1 MNAKTFFMSPK
12 HPIHRNYEA
21 LRHFFTT
28 DASEREVAQA
38 HGLTFHSFRTVKRDF
53 LKTLKEADPY
63 CFFFKATKTGPKGRR
78 VSADVVDEIVALR
91 EKGLSVP
98 DIKVALDARGAGL
111 SYGTIDNIL
120 KDYGFARLERRGRAK
135 RDAGGAAGVCAAPQA
150 ETIDWENLEPV
161 EFASRG
167 VGLFLFTGILKQLDV
182 VKLVREARYPGTRR
196 LPALSTI
203 LSFLALKL
211 SDNERLSHVDE
222 VTLDRGFGLF
232 AGLNALPKTATL
244 SGYSW
249 RVSTGMNRRFTQA
262 LCRATLPLLPHG
274 GDVNLD
280 FTAIPHWGE
289 ESVLENNW
297 SGKRGKALKSV
308 LALLAQDA
316 DTGLVLYGDAGVL
329 HRDESDGV
337 LEFADFYRETGAPVK
352 CLTFDS
358 KVTTYQNL
366 SRLNGDGIKFI
377 TIRRHG
383 KSLDRQIAAL
393 PDDKWTTVDLGSEFK
408 RKYRRLKAHDSLV
421 ALRNYEG
428 QLRQIVIKDHGRERP
443 SIIITNILDSKLPQL
458 LRRYGRRWLI
468 EKNISEQIDFFHLNR
483 LSSSIVVK
491 VDFDLAMTIFAQ
503 TCYLLLRQHIEGFE
517 KATAKQ
523 MYRKFISNLGRVRLD
538 PQNIEIILNKKAHL
552 PLLHNAGLIANH
564 ANVPWLNNCSLTI
577 SIGTSL

>member
-1 MNAKTFFMSPK
+1 MNAKAFFTTPL

-28 DASEREVAQA
+28 DATEREVAQA
-38 HGLTFHSFRTVKRDF
+38 HGMTFHSFRTVKRDF

-63 CFFFKATKTGPKGRR
+63 CFFFKTTKTGPKGRR
-78 VSADVVDEIVALR
+78 VPVDVVDRIVSLR
-91 EKGLSVP
+91 EKKLSVP
-98 DIKVALDARGAGL
+98 DIKVALDAQGANL

-120 KDYGFARLERRGRAK
+120 KEYGFARLERRGRA
-135 RDAGGAAGVCAAPQA
+135 RREAGAAAGVCEPPQA
-150 ETIDWENLEPV
+150 EPIDWEDLDPV
-161 EFASRG
+161 EFSSRG

-182 VKLVREARYPGTRR
+182 AKLVREARYPGTNC
-196 LPALSTI
+196 LPALNMI

-222 VTLDRGFGLF
+222 MTLDRGFGLF
-232 AGLNALPKTATL
+232 AGLNALPKTATM
-244 SGYSW
+244 SGYSF

-262 LCRATLPLLPHG
+262 LCRATLGLVPHG

-289 ESVLENNW
+289 QSVLENNW
-297 SGKRGKALKSV
+297 SGKRNKAIKSV

-316 DTGLVLYGDAGVL
+316 DTGLLLYGDAGVL
-329 HRDESDGV
+329 RRNESDGV
-337 LEFADFYRETGAPVK
+337 LEFVDFYRETGSPIN
-352 CLTFDS
+352 CLVFDS

-377 TIRRHG
+377 TIRRHS
-383 KSLDRQIAAL
+383 KSLDQRIASL
-393 PDDKWTTVDLGSEFK
+393 PDDAWLTVNLGTEFK
-408 RKYRRLKAHDSLV
+408 RKHRKLKAHDSKV
-421 ALRNYEG
+421 SLRNYKG
-428 QLRQIVIKDHGRERP
+428 QLRQIVIKDHGRQRP
-443 SIIITNILDSKLPQL
+443 SIIITNLLDAKLTQV

-491 VDFDLAMTIFAQ
+491 VDFDLAMTIFAH
-503 TCYLLLRQHIEGFE
+503 TCYLLLGQNIERFE
-517 KATAKQ
+517 KSTAKQ
-523 MYRKFISNLGRVRLD
+523 MYRKFISNLGRVHLD

-552 PLLHNAGLIANH
+552 PLLYNASLIGNH
-564 ANVPWLNNCSLTI
+564 GIVPWLNNCSLTI
-577 SIGTSL
+577 S